1 MVECIESSLEDD
13 KALDIAIIDLVG
25 KTSIADRMIV
35 ASGNSGR
42 LVNAMADHKVHFL
55 DWWKSSMREAE
66 ACEQA
71 AAQPDSVEA
80 REELDQSQRAKQV
93 LGRELQEK
101 IRTLIR
107 SVSEHAQ
114 RLEQSHLQGKRLEDT
129 QEIEQASKSALAI
142 LDVMLGPDRPAA

>member
-1 MVECIESSLEDD
+1 MAGLLDQVAYEEPIER
-13 KALDIAIIDLVG
+13 IPTVPG
-25 KTSIADRMIV
+25 
-35 ASGNSGR
+35 GR
-42 LVNAMADHKVHFL
+42 DEVNAMAQSVNAMADHKAHFL

-66 ACEQA
+66 AFEQA
-71 AAQPDSVEA
+71 SAQPDSVEA
-80 REELDQSQRAKQV
+80 REELEQSQRVKQV

-129 QEIEQASKSALAI
+129 QDIEKASKSALAI
-142 LDVMLGPDRPAA
+142 LDVMLGPEAEV